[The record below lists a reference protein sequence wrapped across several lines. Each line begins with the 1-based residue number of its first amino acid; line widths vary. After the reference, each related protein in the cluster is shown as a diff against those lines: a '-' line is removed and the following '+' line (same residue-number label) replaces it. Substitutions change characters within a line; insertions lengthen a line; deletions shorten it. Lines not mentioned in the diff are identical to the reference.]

1 MLTYMQIFDIAKKHS
16 KMAQLYVKYPVI
28 LCLVLIVTLQ
38 ISFLFP
44 LKNSTIDV
52 VVSYPCRSWV
62 REGHEQE
69 GCEAASP
76 ASVLKHNK

>member
-1 MLTYMQIFDIAKKHS
+1 MQIFDIAKKHS
-16 KMAQLYVKYPVI
+16 KMAQLYVKYFAIVHYT
-28 LCLVLIVTLQ
+28 LIKAVE
-38 ISFLFP
+38 
-44 LKNSTIDV
+44 
-52 VVSYPCRSWV
+52 V